1 MLYNLHIRIDP
12 ANKSAE
18 ITPYDEPFVI
28 NFAHV
33 GFKPRHIWNAV
44 FSFAEVE
51 GLFLWV
57 ITCAWETI
65 YPKKMKRQ
73 QQQLQ
78 KQQG

>member
-18 ITPYDEPFVI
+18 ITAYDEPFVI

-51 GLFLWV
+51 G
-57 ITCAWETI
+57 
-65 YPKKMKRQ
+65 
-73 QQQLQ
+73 
-78 KQQG
+78 